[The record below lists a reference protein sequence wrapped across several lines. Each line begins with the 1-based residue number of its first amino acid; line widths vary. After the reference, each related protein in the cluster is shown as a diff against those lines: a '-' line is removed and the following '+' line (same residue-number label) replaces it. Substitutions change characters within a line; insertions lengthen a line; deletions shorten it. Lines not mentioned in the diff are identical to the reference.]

1 MSTSHPETAIGS
13 PRDRPASRTRR
24 RLVLVAFVAIA
35 LVGSLALWRS
45 TSLHGLP
52 DIPDP
57 LAGRLDPDRPLP
69 DSLNAFTFYRRAY
82 ERHVDLATGSRAEVF
97 TDPTQITPGLKAYL
111 AANAEALDLWFR
123 GTELDR
129 AAYIVDPSR
138 EKGDILLDIPAR
150 LRKFG
155 RLANLKAFLLQGE
168 GKHAEA
174 WKWLRANLRAS
185 RHAAMSGFMVE
196 RSIGNQIY
204 LLASNQAFR
213 WSDDPKVGV
222 ALLRQ
227 ALADVEEL
235 NALPAPSDRT
245 ARYEAVVALN
255 TLDDP
260 AARGAILDGEGPRQD
275 LWRRRIK
282 PGLDAAHAALINEPE
297 RSRRVIKLILAN
309 WLMVSDLPAAERARR
324 GKRFDERT
332 FYDAAPGEAAAI
344 APDEL
349 FRWYQSTTYAKK
361 LDFGWSRIP
370 TVLAVEETRR
380 YTLIVHLA
388 EQLYLREHGRLPDR
402 VEDLVG
408 PYLKTVPTGY
418 VAPDAAANT
427 PGVSR

>member
-1 MSTSHPETAIGS
+1 MSTSPPETAIGS
-13 PRDRPASRTRR
+13 PRRPASRTRR
-24 RLVLVAFVAIA
+24 GLVLAAFVAIA
-35 LVGSLALWRS
+35 LVGSVALWRS

-57 LAGRLDPDRPLP
+57 LAGRIDPDRPLP

-150 LRKFG
+150 LQKFG

-168 GKHAEA
+168 GEHVRA
-174 WKWLRANLRAS
+174 WTWLRANLRAS

-196 RSIGNQIY
+196 KAIGNQVY
-204 LLASNQAFR
+204 LLASNQTFR
-213 WSDDPKVGV
+213 WSDDPKVGA

-227 ALADVEEL
+227 ALADVL
-235 NALPAPSDRT
+235 ALDALPAPRDRT
-245 ARYEAVVALN
+245 ARYEAVVTLN

-260 AARGAILDGEGPRQD
+260 AARGAILIGEGPRQD

-297 RSRRVIKLILAN
+297 RSRRVIKLILDNHLRA
-309 WLMVSDLPAAERARR
+309 SGLPSEERARR
-324 GKRFDERT
+324 ARRFGKLT
-332 FYDAAPGEAAAI
+332 FYDVAPGEASPI
-344 APDEL
+344 APEEL
-349 FRWYQSTTYAKK
+349 FRWYESTLYAKAVEY
-361 LDFGWSRIP
+361 GWSNIA

-380 YTLIVHLA
+380 STLIVHLA
-388 EQLYLREHGRLPDR
+388 EQLYLREHGRLPAR

-408 PYLKTVPTGY
+408 PDLKTIPTGH
-418 VAPDAAANT
+418 VAPDTAAST
-427 PGVSR
+427 PGASR